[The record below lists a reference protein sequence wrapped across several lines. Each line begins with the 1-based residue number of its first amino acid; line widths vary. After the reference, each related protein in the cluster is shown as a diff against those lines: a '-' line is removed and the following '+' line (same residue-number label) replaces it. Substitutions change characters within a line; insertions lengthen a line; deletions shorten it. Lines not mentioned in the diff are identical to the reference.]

1 MRIYAGTC
9 MLLFSVLLHASSATG
24 AEPVKIAAIFPET
37 GEAVQSS
44 AGVQHELLGTRQAVD
59 DLNRKGGLLGR
70 RIQLL
75 EYDNRSTALGSR
87 EAAALAV
94 KDGVIAV
101 IGSSWSSLSLAMAPV
116 FQGAHIPMIT
126 PISTNPEVTL
136 VGDYIFRACFIDPF
150 QGRVM
155 AEYARKDLRARSAV
169 VLTNTGESYCMG
181 LARYFISHFTR
192 SGGEILWEGDYLA
205 TATDFTAQ
213 LHKAKGLT
221 PDVIFVPGMRRDSSY
236 IIKQA
241 RKMGMKT
248 VFLGGDGWDADMY
261 AYAGNTIEGNYFC
274 AHWHPQST
282 RERSRRFLEE
292 SREAFGPDIKS
303 AFVLSYDAVM
313 LLADAV
319 KRADSLKP
327 ERIRG
332 ALAATRNFQGITGD
346 ITFDKDRNPTGKE
359 AVILKFHNGSVVYV
373 KTIKP

>member
-1 MRIYAGTC
+1 MVCKCIQ
-9 MLLFSVLLHASSATG
+9 MILFAAFLHASSATG
-24 AEPVKIAAIFPET
+24 AEPIKIAAIFAET

-44 AGVQHELLGTRQAVD
+44 AGVQYELLGARQAVD
-59 DLNRKGGLLGR
+59 DLNREGGLLGR

-87 EAAALAV
+87 EAASQAV

-116 FQGAHIPMIT
+116 FQAAHIPMIT

-150 QGRVM
+150 QGQVM
-155 AEYARKDLRARSAV
+155 AEYARKDLHARSAV

-192 SGGEILWEGDYLA
+192 SGGEILWEGDYLS
-205 TATDFTAQ
+205 TSTDFTAQ

-221 PDVIFVPGMRRDSSY
+221 PDVIFVPGMTRDSSY

-241 RKMGMKT
+241 RNMGMKT
-248 VFLGGDGWDADMY
+248 VFLGGDGWDVDMY
-261 AYAGNTIEGNYFC
+261 TYAGNTIEGNYFC
-274 AHWHPQST
+274 AHWHPRST
-282 RERSRRFLEE
+282 RERSRRFLKEA
-292 SREAFGPDIKS
+292 REAFSPDINS
-303 AFVLSYDAVM
+303 AFVLSHDAVM
-313 LLADAV
+313 LLAEAV
-319 KRADSLKP
+319 RRAGSLEP
-327 ERIRG
+327 ARVRD

-346 ITFDKDRNPTGKE
+346 ITFDKDRNPMGKE